1 MPAASNV
8 APAET
13 VHRSVRL
20 RLLPESRQVAHKL
33 AGTAGACR
41 FVWNHF
47 VARTQ
52 QEYSFREVRYV
63 LKYLADAYQSFFQGT
78 RAYPRFQSRHRRRDG
93 FTIPEGVQVQAAPA
107 RAAPRV
113 AAAQGQ
119 PPVCSR
125 AGPAGADPAGRPAH
139 PTPLVCLSHLCGA
152 CGLSAH
158 RRGQGSPGPGPE
170 CGPGNRQPGH
180 GVPHDRCAVPGGQG
194 GPACNASRRA
204 SNEVLCGRGG
214 LGAS

>member
-93 FTIPEGVQVQAAPA
+93 FTIPEGVQVQHL
-107 RAAPRV
+107 RVPRLGWLRLKGSHPY
-113 AAAQGQ
+113 AQGQ
-119 PPVCSR
+119 VR
-125 AGPAGADPAGRPAH
+125 QGADPAGRPAH

-158 RRGQGSPGPGPE
+158 RRGQGSPG
-170 CGPGNRQPGH
+170 Q
-180 GVPHDRCAVPGGQG
+180 AT
-194 GPACNASRRA
+194 ASRRA

>member
-93 FTIPEGVQVQAAPA
+93 FTIPEGVQVQHL
-107 RAAPRV
+107 RVPRLGWLRLKGSHPY
-113 AAAQGQ
+113 AQGQ
-119 PPVCSR
+119 VR
-125 AGPAGADPAGRPAH
+125 QARIRQEGPRTRPRWYAYLTYVVPADSVRTGAAKGV
-139 PTPLVCLSHLCGA
+139 L
-152 CGLSAH
+152 GLD
-158 RRGQGSPGPGPE
+158 RNVGQATASQGTVYPMTD
-170 CGPGNRQPGH
+170 
-180 GVPHDRCAVPGGQG
+180 VGQ
-194 GPACNASRRA
+194 ATASRRA